1 MTFYSFNDL
10 NITTNKTTTSKA
22 KNAQDN
28 LCHRQSAAYDI
39 KRIFLSSLST
49 QIVQRSLQSVW
60 HPCTQMQ
67 HHETVPLVAVH
78 HGSGPWLYDHDGKR
92 YLDAISS
99 WWVNLFGH
107 ANPRINKAL
116 KDQLDTLEHA
126 MLAGFTHE
134 PVVTLSEKLSALT
147 GGVLGHCF
155 YASDGA
161 SAVEIALKMSFHS
174 WRNQG
179 KADKQEFV
187 CLKAGYH
194 GETVGALGVTD
205 VPIFRDAYDAL
216 LKSAHCLMSPDARQ
230 ALDGETADQVAL
242 RAARDLERLLQARAA
257 HISAVIIEP
266 LVQCA
271 GGMAMH
277 SSLYVQE
284 VRRLCSA
291 FNVHLIADEIAVGC
305 GRTGKFFACEH
316 AGIWPDFLC
325 LSKGISGGYLPLSLV
340 MTREEIYQSFY
351 SDSMARGFLH
361 SHSYT
366 GNPLACRAAL
376 ATLAIFEEDDVLA
389 QNILRAAKL
398 SDALLPFTT
407 DSRVKHFRQQGMIW
421 AFDVQVDDPHLAATF
436 SRRFFAAALKH
447 ELLLRPIGC
456 TVYLMPPY
464 VLSDADT
471 CLLAESL
478 QTVLHEVFSS

>member
-1 MTFYSFNDL
+1 
-10 NITTNKTTTSKA
+10 
-22 KNAQDN
+22 
-28 LCHRQSAAYDI
+28 
-39 KRIFLSSLST
+39 
-49 QIVQRSLQSVW
+49 
-60 HPCTQMQ
+60 MQ
-67 HHETVPLVAVH
+67 HHESVPLVAVH
-78 HGSGPWLYDHDGKR
+78 HGSGPWLFDHEGNR

-107 ANPRINKAL
+107 ANPRINAAIKH
-116 KDQLDTLEHA
+116 QLDTLEHA

-134 PVVTLSEKLSALT
+134 PVVALSEKLSALT

-179 KADKQEFV
+179 LGDKKEFV
-187 CLKAGYH
+187 CLKGGYH
-194 GETVGALGVTD
+194 GETVGALAVTD
-205 VPIFRDAYDAL
+205 VPIFRDAYQAML
-216 LKSAHCLMSPDARQ
+216 APAHCLMSPDARQ
-230 ALDGETADQVAL
+230 AQDGENADLVAL
-242 RAARDLERLLQARAA
+242 RAAHALEKLLQERAA

-277 SSLYVQE
+277 SPLYVQE
-284 VRRLCSA
+284 VRRLCTA

-305 GRTGKFFACEH
+305 GRTGKFFASEH
-316 AGIWPDFLC
+316 ANIWPDFLC

-340 MTREEIYQSFY
+340 MTREAIYQSFY
-351 SDSMARGFLH
+351 SDSLARGFLH

-376 ATLAIFEEDDVLA
+376 ATLKIFDEDNVLV
-389 QNILRAAKL
+389 QNRERAAQL
-398 SDALLPFTT
+398 NGALASFAVH
-407 DSRVKHFRQQGMIW
+407 SQVKHFRQQGMIW
-421 AFDVQVDDPHLAATF
+421 AFDAQVDDPHLAATF
-436 SRRFFAAALKH
+436 SRRFFSCALKH
-447 ELLLRPIGC
+447 ELLVRPIG
-456 TVYLMPPY
+456 TSVYLMPPY

-471 CLLAESL
+471 NLLAERL
-478 QTVLHEVFSS
+478 QSVFHEVMSP

>member
-1 MTFYSFNDL
+1 
-10 NITTNKTTTSKA
+10 
-22 KNAQDN
+22 
-28 LCHRQSAAYDI
+28 
-39 KRIFLSSLST
+39 
-49 QIVQRSLQSVW
+49 
-60 HPCTQMQ
+60 MQ

-78 HGSGPWLYDHDGKR
+78 HGSGPWLYDHDGHR

-107 ANPRINKAL
+107 ANPRINAAL
-116 KDQLDTLEHA
+116 KQQLDTLEHA

-134 PVVTLSEKLSALT
+134 PVVALSEKLSALT

-179 KADKQEFV
+179 LGDKKEFV
-187 CLKAGYH
+187 CLKGGYH

-216 LKSAHCLMSPDARQ
+216 LKPAHCLMSPDARQ
-230 ALDGETADQVAL
+230 ALPGETAGQVAL
-242 RAARDLERLLQARAA
+242 RAARELETLFQARAA

-277 SSLYVQE
+277 SPLYVKE
-284 VRRLCSA
+284 VRRLCTA

-305 GRTGKFFACEH
+305 GRTGNFFACEY
-316 AGIWPDFLC
+316 ADIWPDFLC

-340 MTREEIYQSFY
+340 MTRDEVYQSFY
-351 SDSMARGFLH
+351 SDIMARGFLH

-376 ATLAIFEEDDVLA
+376 ATLQIFEEDDVLA
-389 QNILRAAKL
+389 GNLMRAEKL
-398 SDALLPFTT
+398 SLALRPLATHAK
-407 DSRVKHFRQQGMIW
+407 VKHFRQQGMIW
-421 AFDVQVDDPHLAATF
+421 AFDAQVEDPSLAATF
-436 SRRFFAAALKH
+436 SRRFFASALKH
-447 ELLLRPIGC
+447 ELLLRPIGT

-471 CLLAESL
+471 GLLAERL
-478 QTVLHEVFSS
+478 QTVFGEVMRA

>member
-1 MTFYSFNDL
+1 M
-10 NITTNKTTTSKA
+10 
-22 KNAQDN
+22 
-28 LCHRQSAAYDI
+28 
-39 KRIFLSSLST
+39 SSLST
-49 QIVQRSLQSVW
+49 DLVQRSLRSVW

-67 HHETVPLVAVH
+67 HHESVPLVAVH
-78 HGSGPWLYDHDGKR
+78 HGSGAWLFDHEGNR

-107 ANPRINKAL
+107 ANPRINAAIKH
-116 KDQLDTLEHA
+116 QLDTLEHA

-134 PVVTLSEKLSALT
+134 PVVALSEKLSALT

-179 KADKQEFV
+179 LGDKKEFV
-187 CLKAGYH
+187 CLKGGYH
-194 GETVGALGVTD
+194 GETVGALAVTD
-205 VPIFRDAYDAL
+205 VPVFRDAYQAML
-216 LKSAHCLMSPDARQ
+216 APAHCLMSPDARQ
-230 ALDGETADQVAL
+230 AQDGENADLVAL
-242 RAARDLERLLQARAA
+242 RAAHALEKLLQERAA

-277 SSLYVQE
+277 SPLYVQE
-284 VRRLCSA
+284 VRRLCTA

-316 AGIWPDFLC
+316 ANLWPDFLC

-340 MTREEIYQSFY
+340 MTREAIYQSFY
-351 SDSMARGFLH
+351 SDSLARGFLH

-376 ATLAIFEEDDVLA
+376 ATLEIFDEDNVLV
-389 QNILRAAKL
+389 QNRERAAQL
-398 SDALLPFTT
+398 NGALASFAVH
-407 DSRVKHFRQQGMIW
+407 SQVKHFRQQGMIW
-421 AFDVQVDDPHLAATF
+421 AFDAQVDDPHLAATF
-436 SRRFFAAALKH
+436 SRRFFSCALKH
-447 ELLLRPIGC
+447 ELLVRPIG
-456 TVYLMPPY
+456 TSVYLMPPY
-464 VLSDADT
+464 VLSDADIN
-471 CLLAESL
+471 LLAERL
-478 QTVLHEVFSS
+478 QSVFHEVMSP

>member
-1 MTFYSFNDL
+1 
-10 NITTNKTTTSKA
+10 
-22 KNAQDN
+22 
-28 LCHRQSAAYDI
+28 
-39 KRIFLSSLST
+39 
-49 QIVQRSLQSVW
+49 
-60 HPCTQMQ
+60 MQ
-67 HHETVPLVAVH
+67 HHETVPLVAVQR
-78 HGSGPWLYDHDGKR
+78 GSGAWLYDHDGNR

-107 ANPRINKAL
+107 ANPRINDAL
-116 KDQLDTLEHA
+116 KHQLDTLEHA

-134 PVVTLSEKLSALT
+134 PVVEVSEKLSALT
-147 GGVLGHCF
+147 DGELGHCF

-179 KADKQEFV
+179 HSSKQEFV
-187 CLKAGYH
+187 CLKGGYH

-205 VPIFRDAYDAL
+205 VPIFRNAYDAL
-216 LKSAHCLMSPDARQ
+216 LKPAHTIMSPDARQ
-230 ALDGETADQVAL
+230 SVMGESADQVAL
-242 RAARDLERLLQARAA
+242 RAAGELETLLQARAA
-257 HISAVIIEP
+257 NISAVIIEP

-277 SSLYVQE
+277 SAVYVQE
-284 VRRLCSA
+284 VRRLCTA

-305 GRTGKFFACEH
+305 GRTGRFFACQH
-316 AGIWPDFLC
+316 AGVWPDFLC

-340 MTREEIYQSFY
+340 MTRNDVYDSFY

-376 ATLAIFEEDDVLA
+376 ATLEIFEQDDVLA
-389 QNILRAAKL
+389 QNQVLAKRL
-398 SDALLPFTT
+398 SHGLAPLAIH
-407 DSRVKHFRQQGMIW
+407 SQVRHFRQQGMIW
-421 AFDVQVDDPHLAATF
+421 AFDAQVEDPQLAATF
-436 SRRFFAAALKH
+436 SRRFFASALKH
-447 ELLLRPIGC
+447 ELLLRPIGT
-456 TVYLMPPY
+456 TVYVMPPY

-471 CLLAESL
+471 DLLAERL
-478 QTVLHEVFSS
+478 QTVFDEVMGE

>member
-1 MTFYSFNDL
+1 
-10 NITTNKTTTSKA
+10 
-22 KNAQDN
+22 
-28 LCHRQSAAYDI
+28 
-39 KRIFLSSLST
+39 
-49 QIVQRSLQSVW
+49 
-60 HPCTQMQ
+60 MQ

-78 HGSGPWLYDHDGKR
+78 HGSGPWLYDHDGHR

-107 ANPRINKAL
+107 ANPRINAAL
-116 KDQLDTLEHA
+116 KQQLDTLEHA

-134 PVVTLSEKLSALT
+134 PVVALSEKLSALT

-179 KADKQEFV
+179 LGDKKEFV
-187 CLKAGYH
+187 CLKGGYH

-216 LKSAHCLMSPDARQ
+216 LKPAHCLMSPDARQ
-230 ALDGETADQVAL
+230 ALPGETAGQVAL
-242 RAARDLERLLQARAA
+242 RAARELETLFQARAA

-277 SSLYVQE
+277 SPLYVKE
-284 VRRLCSA
+284 VRRLCTA

-305 GRTGKFFACEH
+305 GRTGNFFACEY
-316 AGIWPDFLC
+316 ADIWPDFLC

-340 MTREEIYQSFY
+340 MTRDEVYQSFY
-351 SDSMARGFLH
+351 SDIMARGFLH

-376 ATLAIFEEDDVLA
+376 ATLQIFEEDDVLA
-389 QNILRAAKL
+389 GNLMRAEKL
-398 SDALLPFTT
+398 SLALRPLATHAK
-407 DSRVKHFRQQGMIW
+407 VKHFRQQGMIW
-421 AFDVQVDDPHLAATF
+421 AFDAQVEDPSLAATF
-436 SRRFFAAALKH
+436 SRRFFASALKH
-447 ELLLRPIGC
+447 ELLLRPIGT

-471 CLLAESL
+471 GLLAERL
-478 QTVLHEVFSS
+478 QTVFGKVMRA

>member
-1 MTFYSFNDL
+1 
-10 NITTNKTTTSKA
+10 
-22 KNAQDN
+22 
-28 LCHRQSAAYDI
+28 
-39 KRIFLSSLST
+39 
-49 QIVQRSLQSVW
+49 
-60 HPCTQMQ
+60 MQ

-78 HGSGPWLYDHDGKR
+78 HGSGPWLYDHDGHR

-107 ANPRINKAL
+107 ANPRINAAL
-116 KDQLDTLEHA
+116 KHQLDTLEHA

-134 PVVTLSEKLSALT
+134 PVVALSEKLSALT

-174 WRNQG
+174 WRNRG
-179 KADKQEFV
+179 LSDKKEFV
-187 CLKAGYH
+187 CLKGGYH

-216 LKSAHCLMSPDARQ
+216 LKPAHCLMSPDARQ
-230 ALDGETADQVAL
+230 AIDGETADQVAL
-242 RAARDLERLLQARAA
+242 RAAHPLEILLQARAA

-277 SSLYVQE
+277 SPVYVQE
-284 VRRLCSA
+284 VRRLCTA

-340 MTREEIYQSFY
+340 MTRDEVYQSFY
-351 SDSMARGFLH
+351 SDSMTRGFLH

-376 ATLAIFEEDDVLA
+376 ATLQIFEEDDVLA
-389 QNILRAAKL
+389 GNLVLAEKL
-398 SDALLPFTT
+398 SNALSPLAM

-421 AFDVQVDDPHLAATF
+421 AFDAHVDDPQLAATF
-436 SRRFFAAALKH
+436 SRRFFASALKH
-447 ELLLRPIGC
+447 ELLLRPIGT

-464 VLSDADT
+464 ILSDADT
-471 CLLAESL
+471 GLLAERL
-478 QTVLHEVFSS
+478 QTVFDEVMRA